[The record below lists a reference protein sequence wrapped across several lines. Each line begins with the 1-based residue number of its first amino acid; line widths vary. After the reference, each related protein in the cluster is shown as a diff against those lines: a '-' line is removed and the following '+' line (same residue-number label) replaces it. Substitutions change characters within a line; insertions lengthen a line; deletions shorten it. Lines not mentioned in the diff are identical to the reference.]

1 VLVYDN
7 CILKIR
13 KARKKSGGKTPTYIR
28 AGTPVNTKGS
38 NMKKLLIALLIGA
51 FSIVPLIL
59 VGCGDQAK
67 EETAADTTTT
77 TETVTPEVTP
87 EVTEGTTEEVAPTT
101 ETAPTEETGTVA
113 EPTTETT
120 EKPVTQ

>member
-1 VLVYDN
+1 M
-7 CILKIR
+7 
-13 KARKKSGGKTPTYIR
+13 PTYIR

-51 FSIVPLIL
+51 FSIVPLVL

-67 EETAADTTTT
+67 EEATTTT
-77 TETVTPEVTP
+77 TDETVTPEVTP
-87 EVTEGTTEEVAPTT
+87 EVTEGTTTEVAPTT